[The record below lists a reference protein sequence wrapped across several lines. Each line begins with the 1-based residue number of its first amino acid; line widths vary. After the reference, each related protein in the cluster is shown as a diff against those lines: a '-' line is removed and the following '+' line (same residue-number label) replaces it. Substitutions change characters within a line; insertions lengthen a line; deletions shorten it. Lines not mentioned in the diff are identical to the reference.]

1 MLLEVGDGHTM
12 YYKEYGSA
20 TGKPVVVVHGG
31 PGGGHQRAVLKYFD
45 LKKWRV
51 ILYDQRGCGL
61 STPRLSLHKNT
72 TWDLVRDLEK
82 LRRAC
87 GLESWT
93 VFGGSWGST
102 LALAYASK
110 HIKHVAAL
118 VLRGIC
124 LLEPWE
130 TDWLYKEG
138 GASRLYPEAF
148 AAFSNAADSKGSK
161 KNLTRSYSRLLKN
174 RQTRKKAAAAWW
186 GWEAKLS
193 QLRPTPDRSTAKQIE
208 ELAILENYYFLHN
221 GWLRPGQLLTAAAK
235 IPSSVPVYIIQ
246 GRYDLVC
253 PAASAFSLA
262 KAIPH
267 AKLRLTIAGHA
278 GAEPENAK
286 ALREATD
293 SLAKDTSH

>member
-1 MLLEVGDGHTM
+1 MLLDVGDGHTM
-12 YYKEYGSA
+12 YYKEYGNPN
-20 TGKPVVVVHGG
+20 GKPVVVLHGG
-31 PGGGHQRAVLKYFD
+31 PGGGSQKAVLKYFD
-45 LKKWRV
+45 LKRWRI

-61 STPRLSLHKNT
+61 STPWLSLHKNT

-82 LRRAC
+82 LRTAC
-87 GLESWT
+87 GLERWV

-110 HIKHVAAL
+110 HVDRVTAL
-118 VLRGIC
+118 VLRGVC

-130 TDWLYKEG
+130 TDWLYREG
-138 GASRLYPEAF
+138 GASRLYPEAWASF
-148 AAFSNAADSKGSK
+148 SKAAGSK
-161 KNLTRSYSRLLKN
+161 KGNLTRSYSRLLRN

-193 QLRPTPDRSTAKQIE
+193 QLRPTPDRSTPKQVE
-208 ELAILENYYFLHN
+208 QLAVLENHYFLHN
-221 GWLRPGQLLTAAAK
+221 GWIRSGQLLTAAAK

-253 PAASAFSLA
+253 PAASAVALA
-262 KAIPH
+262 STIPH
-267 AKLRLTIAGHA
+267 AKLTLTIAGHA

-286 ALREATD
+286 ALRAATD
-293 SLAKDTSH
+293 TLKER

>member
-1 MLLEVGDGHTM
+1 V
-12 YYKEYGSA
+12 S
-20 TGKPVVVVHGG
+20 
-31 PGGGHQRAVLKYFD
+31 
-45 LKKWRV
+45 
-51 ILYDQRGCGL
+51 
-61 STPRLSLHKNT
+61 
-72 TWDLVRDLEK
+72 DLEK

-87 GLESWT
+87 DLKSWA

-110 HIKHVAAL
+110 HLNRVAAL
-118 VLRGIC
+118 ILRGIC

-148 AAFSNAADSKGSK
+148 ACFSNAAGSKGSK

-193 QLRPTPDRSTAKQIE
+193 QLRPTPDRSTPNQIE
-208 ELAILENYYFLHN
+208 ELAVLENYYFLHN
-221 GWLRPGQLLTAAAK
+221 GWIRPGQLLTAAAK
-235 IPSSVPVYIIQ
+235 IPSTIPVYIVQ

-262 KAIPH
+262 KAIKH
-267 AKLRLTIAGHA
+267 AKLRLTVAGHA

-293 SLAKDTSH
+293 ILAKETSH